1 MDPTDWPLFALRIRT
16 ARLEL
21 RIPTDDDLSEM
32 LEAVRGGIFD
42 DAEPT
47 PFSGP
52 WATLPEP
59 QRTRSALQ
67 FHWRLRAEFTPDDFD
82 LPFLVVVDGNVAGN
96 QSVHAHDFR
105 LLRGVGSGSWLGRRW
120 QGQGLGREMRAAM
133 LEFAFSHLG
142 ATHATS
148 AARLSNTRSIAIS
161 TGLGY
166 RINGQTVGR
175 FGAGEV
181 DEQHLFRLDRA
192 DSLAR
197 DDRPEIQVTGWDLC
211 ASMFEADDA
220 PA

>member
-16 ARLEL
+16 PRLEL

-32 LEAVRGGIFD
+32 LVAVRDGIFD
-42 DAEPT
+42 EREPS

-67 FHWRLRAEFTPDDFD
+67 FHWRLRAAFTPDDFD
-82 LPFLVVVDGNVAGN
+82 LPFLVVVDGAVAGS
-96 QSVHAHDFR
+96 QSIHAHDFR

-142 ATHATS
+142 ASHATS
-148 AARLSNTRSIAIS
+148 AARLTNARSIAVS

-166 RINGQTVGR
+166 RVNGQTVGR
-175 FGAGEV
+175 FGTGEA
-181 DEQHLFRLDRA
+181 DEQYLFRLDREEW
-192 DSLAR
+192 LTR
-197 DDRPEIQVTGWDLC
+197 RDRPEIEVTGWDAC
-211 ASMFEADDA
+211 ASMFESG
-220 PA
+220 